1 MISIKI
7 VGCYFERRNLKQWTN
22 LSCSR
27 LLWKTRLEKQ
37 SKHLRMIMV
46 VNLCHN
52 HSYNFVKTMAYKRNL
67 LWQGPHNI
75 MEFWS
80 RRIEC

>member
-1 MISIKI
+1 
-7 VGCYFERRNLKQWTN
+7 
-22 LSCSR
+22 
-27 LLWKTRLEKQ
+27 
-37 SKHLRMIMV
+37 MIMV

-80 RRIEC
+80 GELNTDGENTIFFT